1 VKRKPSTFK
10 SIRWKIILPL
20 ILLVVFALATS
31 AVINQMMLNKSTDYT
46 LGLLEKQLTKEENIV
61 SNVTKEAVDNTIR
74 TSVLLAEQ
82 MSYQPAVIQAIK
94 DNNPAAIHTAL
105 SNTAK
110 TAKEKANIDL
120 IWVTRLADRK
130 SNGATP
136 ILACPSNPAFDGFDQ
151 LNYKS
156 TNDAMDS
163 AKTIS
168 SWEVNVEDGKLQVT
182 APVLDQGK
190 VIGAIVVGQ
199 QTYKGFIET
208 FAKASDTQ
216 GSLFLTAN
224 QKDVYLM
231 TDTQADEIGKV
242 FFEASREKLKDKSK
256 FVADLAKESPV
267 YAAMLPHIQKSL
279 TTSEA
284 FTETILLNQQPY
296 IMQFKPLT
304 GHDGKVAGIYVTRF
318 PGFSSSK
325 QEIMSQT
332 KSSEILFYVVALL
345 IVVVSIG
352 VSYFVAR
359 KIANPIVLVTN
370 RLEELADG
378 DLRGDK
384 LVTNSQDEVGRLV
397 QAINSMVD
405 KLRELIGGISHTS
418 QHVALASKEISAS
431 TESIASGSTH
441 QAEAAQTIT
450 ELFKELSDVINNVAH
465 SAEQAAELS
474 EQTSKTAMEGGKEV
488 ALSVEGMNQVN
499 EQMGRL
505 EQDSNKIGEIIE
517 VIDDIAEQTNLL
529 ALNAAIEAARAGEQG
544 RGFAVVADEVRKLA
558 ERSGEATK
566 QITLIIKGMQANTQQ
581 SVASVANGVA
591 KSIQTGKAFEKI
603 ASMVNESA
611 QMVTDIA
618 AASEQQAAQAEQVMQ
633 SVEAIAAASEEAAA
647 SAQETAAT
655 SQTLARSSG
664 DLNESVSVFKV

>member
-1 VKRKPSTFK
+1 VNGKPRTIK

-20 ILLVVFALATS
+20 MMLIVFALATS
-31 AVINQMMLNKSTDYT
+31 AVINQMMLNKATDYT
-46 LGLLEKQLTKEENIV
+46 LGLLDTQLAKEENIV
-61 SNVTKEAVDNTIR
+61 SNVTQEAVNNTIR

-82 MSYQPAVIQAIK
+82 MSFQPDVIQAIK
-94 DNNPAAIHTAL
+94 DNDPAAIHSAL
-105 SNTAK
+105 KNTAK
-110 TAKEKANIDL
+110 TAREKANIDL

-130 SNGATP
+130 SDGATP
-136 ILACPSNPAFDGFDQ
+136 ILACPSNPEFDGFDQ

-156 TNDAMDS
+156 TNDAMDLGQ
-163 AKTIS
+163 TVP
-168 SWEVNVEDGKLQVT
+168 SWEVNEEDGKLQVT
-182 APVLDQGK
+182 APVFDQGK

-199 QTYKGFIET
+199 QTYQAFIET
-208 FAKASDTQ
+208 FVKASGTQ

-231 TDTQADEIGKV
+231 TDSQADEIGKM
-242 FFEASREKLKDKSK
+242 FFEASREKLKEKSK
-256 FVADLAKESPV
+256 FVADLAKDNPV
-267 YAAMLPHIQKSL
+267 YAAMLPHIEKSM
-279 TTSEA
+279 TTTEA
-284 FTETILLNQQPY
+284 FTETVLVNEQPY
-296 IMQFKPLT
+296 IMQFKPLI
-304 GHDGKVAGIYVTRF
+304 GHSGKVAGIYVTRF
-318 PGFSSSK
+318 PGFTSSK
-325 QEIMSQT
+325 QEIMNQT
-332 KSSEILFYVVALL
+332 KSSQILFYIVALL

-352 VSYFVAR
+352 ISYFVAR
-359 KIANPIVLVTN
+359 KIADPIVLVTN
-370 RLEELADG
+370 RLEKLADG

-384 LVTNSQDEVGRLV
+384 LVSNSQDEVGRLV

-405 KLRELIGGISHTS
+405 KLRQLIGGILDTSH
-418 QHVALASKEISAS
+418 HVASASQQISAS
-431 TESIASGSTH
+431 TESIASGSMH

-450 ELFKELSDVINNVAH
+450 ELFKELSDVINNVAL
-465 SAEQAAELS
+465 SAEKAAELS
-474 EQTSKTAMEGGKEV
+474 EQTAKTAMEGGKEV
-488 ALSVEGMNQVN
+488 ALSVEGMNRVN
-499 EQMGRL
+499 EQMTRL

-566 QITLIIKGMQANTQQ
+566 QITLIIKGMQTNTQESVD
-581 SVASVANGVA
+581 SVADGVV

-611 QMVTDIA
+611 KRITDIA

-647 SAQETAAT
+647 SAEETAAT
-655 SQTLARSSG
+655 SQTLAQSSSQ
-664 DLNESVSVFKV
+664 LNDSVSVFKV